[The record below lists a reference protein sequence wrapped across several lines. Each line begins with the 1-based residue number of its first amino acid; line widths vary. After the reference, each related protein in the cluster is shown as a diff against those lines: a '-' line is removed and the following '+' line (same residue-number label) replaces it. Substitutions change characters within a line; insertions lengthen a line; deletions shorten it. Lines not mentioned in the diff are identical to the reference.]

1 MTMEL
6 VQILLPLSDNAGKP
20 FPEDV
25 LRRIKE
31 ELSDHFGGL
40 TAYERSPAR
49 GVWRQG
55 NDQHRDEVVIVEVM
69 THALDDDWWRRFRRR
84 VESELNQKELV
95 VRAIPI
101 RRL

>member
-1 MTMEL
+1 MEL
-6 VQILLPLSDNAGKP
+6 VQILLPLTDNDAKP

-55 NDQHRDEVVIVEVM
+55 ADQHRDEVVIVEVM
-69 THALDDDWWRRFRRR
+69 TDNLDDGWWKQFRRR
-84 VESELNQKELV
+84 VEAELHQMELV
-95 VRAIPI
+95 VRCMPI